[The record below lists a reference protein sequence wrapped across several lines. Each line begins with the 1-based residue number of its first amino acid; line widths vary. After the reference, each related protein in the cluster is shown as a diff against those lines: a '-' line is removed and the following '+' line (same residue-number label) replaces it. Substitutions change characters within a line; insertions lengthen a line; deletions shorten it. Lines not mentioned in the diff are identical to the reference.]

1 MPKND
6 IFPPEGMNPPETHS
20 LAQLRDAVQQ
30 KTVLEGLVQR
40 CDVEHDLR
48 LSLGGIEARIPRQE
62 VNAPWISGAER
73 EISVLSRVGK
83 ISCFTVESVSAD
95 AKGAPIALL
104 SRRRA
109 QEEAMDWFL
118 QNLEPGDILRCRVTH
133 LAPFGAFLDIGR
145 GVIALLPLESIS
157 VSRIP
162 HPEARFQVGQKILAA
177 VSAIDPVH
185 KRITLTHKELL
196 GTWME
201 NASRFHSGET
211 VQGVVRTVQ
220 DYGSFVELTPNLSGL
235 ADATEGL
242 HSGDRVSVYIKSIR
256 PERMKIKLQIIQHL
270 PPLDAPEPFAY
281 SVTDGR
287 LDHWVYSP
295 PGCEKPTVETR
306 FKGACP

>member
-6 IFPPEGMNPPETHS
+6 LFPPEGMLPPEALT
-20 LAQLRDAVQQ
+20 LTQLRDAAQQ
-30 KTVLEGLVQR
+30 GTVLEGLVR
-40 CDVEHDLR
+40 CCDVEHDLR
-48 LSLGGIEARIPRQE
+48 LSLGSIEARIPRQE
-62 VNAPWISGAER
+62 VSAPWISGAER
-73 EISVLSRVGK
+73 EISILSRVGK
-83 ISCFTVESVSAD
+83 VSCFAVESVSAD

-104 SRRRA
+104 SRRKA

-145 GVIALLPLESIS
+145 GIVALLPLESIS

-177 VSAIDPVH
+177 VSAIDPQH
-185 KRITLTHKELL
+185 RRITLTHKELL
-196 GTWME
+196 GTWMD
-201 NASRFHSGET
+201 NASRFHPGET
-211 VQGVVRTVQ
+211 VQGIVRTVQ
-220 DYGSFVELTPNLSGL
+220 DYGSFIELTPNLSGL

-242 HSGDRVSVYIKSIR
+242 HSGDRVSVCIKSIR
-256 PERMKIKLQIIQHL
+256 PERMKIKLQIIQRL
-270 PPLDAPEPFAY
+270 PPLDGPEPLCY
-281 SVTDGR
+281 SVTDGS

-295 PGCEKPTVETR
+295 PGCEKSVIETR